1 MNITLI
7 IISILLVVEVVGL
20 IWVCYSFT
28 RHLKQVFDTDC
39 EESTTKIIDEI
50 WNSIDKNKEQTNSKE
65 D

>member
-28 RHLKQVFDTDC
+28 RHFKQVYTDC
-39 EESTTKIIDEI
+39 EEFTTKIIDEV